1 MNSDHLQ
8 NENPVDRHAKT
19 DDSVKQHLAVE
30 QDRYLRLAADFHN
43 YKKPTASRLAMSVG
57 RGSMEN
63 THEFGKD
70 ATRYLFS
77 IRRKEQ

>member
-19 DDSVKQHLAVE
+19 LDSLELQLALEQH
-30 QDRYLRLAADFHN
+30 RYLRLAADFHN
-43 YKKPTASRLAMSVG
+43 YKKPTASSLARSVG
-57 RGSMEN
+57 RGSMGN

-70 ATRYLFS
+70 ATTYLFS